1 MKKNNSIFISIL
13 AILLLIVLGI
23 IAINVAPII
32 KNFIYDL
39 NILKQINE
47 IVTQFKILGIPIIIL
62 SQFIQVF
69 LVIIPSEP
77 IELISGMTYG
87 GFLGCVLCFIG
98 ATLGTV
104 LIFIITRKYQ
114 SNTLSKIYNKYQK
127 QFKTLQKGQNIETII
142 FILYLVP
149 GLPKEFF
156 SYFVGLTPIS
166 LKKFLIISSIAR
178 FPSIISST
186 IGGASLIKGNI
197 ELPIILFISTS
208 IFSIIGVFIYKKI
221 QKK

>member
-1 MKKNNSIFISIL
+1 MKKFKPIFLSVL
-13 AILLLIVLGI
+13 AILTLIIVGI
-23 IAINVAPII
+23 IAINLAPTI
-32 KNFIYDL
+32 KKFIYDL
-39 NILKQINE
+39 DILKQINE
-47 IVTQFKILGIPIIIL
+47 IVNQFKILGIPIIIL
-62 SQFIQVF
+62 AQFIQVF

-77 IELISGMTYG
+77 IELISGMSYG
-87 GFLGCVLCFIG
+87 GLLGFVLCFIG
-98 ATLGTV
+98 STLGTIV
-104 LIFIITRKYQ
+104 IFTITRKYK
-114 SNTLSKIYNKYQK
+114 SKTLSKIYDKYEK

-166 LKKFLIISSIAR
+166 LKKFIVISSIAR
-178 FPSIISST
+178 IPSVVSST

-197 ELPIILFISTS
+197 ELPIILFIATS
-208 IFSIIGVFIYKKI
+208 IFSIIGVAVYKKF